1 MTKGDLGRY
10 RLDFLDYLLD
20 MRGYSDLTVKSY
32 DEALREALPLVEVV
46 KESGVYTIELMPY
59 RLAIASQKPRTIS
72 KKVSAWRSYIAYL
85 KTRGEK
91 VALRSD
97 ESIKVP
103 KTLPKPVAHDHIM
116 QALEHADA
124 KERMVLLMLYT
135 LGLRLSELHML
146 KLDQIGTEWV
156 RVRGKGDKV
165 RDIPMIGAAVSA
177 IEAYKKACTPRAFL
191 CECDGKRLSENS
203 LRYLVNRAFKRIGL
217 NVTPHQLR
225 HAYATE
231 LLNHN
236 ARIADVSE
244 LLGHASMATTQIY
257 TKLGS
262 ALKLQHYQNAHPLC
276 KESDGL
282 E

>member
-1 MTKGDLGRY
+1 MTKNDLARY

-32 DEALREALPLVEVV
+32 DEALREGMPLVEIVEEDGIAAV
-46 KESGVYTIELMPY
+46 EMMPY
-59 RLAIASQKPRTIS
+59 RIMIATLKPRTIS
-72 KKVSAWRSYIAYL
+72 KKISAWRSYVAFMKL
-85 KTRGEK
+85 QGEK
-91 VALRSD
+91 VILRSD

-103 KTLPKPVAHDHIM
+103 KTLPKPVTHAHIVEAM
-116 QALEHADA
+116 TLADV
-124 KERMVLLMLYT
+124 KERMVLMMLYS
-135 LGLRLSELHML
+135 LGLRLSELHGL
-146 KLDQIGTEWV
+146 KRDQITPEWV
-156 RVRGKGDKV
+156 RVEGKGNKV
-165 RDIPMIGAAVSA
+165 RDIPLVPAAVQA
-177 IEAYKKACTPRAFL
+177 VQDYEEVCKPRTFL
-191 CECDGKRLSENS
+191 CECGGRRLSENS
-203 LRYLVNRAFKRIGL
+203 LRYLVSRAFGRVGL
-217 NVTPHQLR
+217 KVTPHQLR

-262 ALKLQHYQNAHPLC
+262 ALKLQHYHNAHPLC
-276 KESDGL
+276 KESDGS